1 MQLKDVV
8 FPSVSPSW
16 NEKVDFDDT
25 FEDQFTFDRIFV
37 NPSLLFHWIKNLYSV
52 KFAFT
57 ENQYITY
64 NVDLVVSTF
73 VTLIWARSKTSSTF
87 AVAWYTKLSIG
98 IREMIRRTLVF
109 ALFTPLIL
117 CTFLA
122 HVLVETV
129 SRALLAARV
138 TFATNSLACKWFQ
151 WSLLLRTHPLVVIPF
166 NRKISVKLLNLITF
180 FHVKMFS
187 SHMYSKLNNYV
198 AKGVSIS
205 ILSNSDVG
213 KS

>member
-25 FEDQFTFDRIFV
+25 FEYQFTFDRIFV

-98 IREMIRRTLVF
+98 IREMIRGTLVF

-187 SHMYSKLNNYV
+187 RHMYSKLNNYV

>member
-1 MQLKDVV
+1 
-8 FPSVSPSW
+8 
-16 NEKVDFDDT
+16 
-25 FEDQFTFDRIFV
+25 
-37 NPSLLFHWIKNLYSV
+37 
-52 KFAFT
+52 
-57 ENQYITY
+57 
-64 NVDLVVSTF
+64 
-73 VTLIWARSKTSSTF
+73 
-87 AVAWYTKLSIG
+87 
-98 IREMIRRTLVF
+98 MIRGTLVF

-166 NRKISVKLLNLITF
+166 NRTIFVKLVNLITF
-180 FHVKMFS
+180 LHVKMFS
-187 SHMYSKLNNYV
+187 RHMYSKLNNYV